1 MATTETLPLEHKTAV
16 ATPQVILY
24 GHSWIFYWWLV
35 WVIGYIMALLTRM
48 HGVSV
53 QVGDRTVLLSAG
65 PNLHVIY
72 SLVILG
78 MIIITNTRMR
88 GLASL
93 VLVLGGAFIT
103 LLFAYLD
110 WWPTILRWFGEL
122 TVFMD
127 MGFYLFLST
136 GLLIVWLLVFVV
148 FDHLSFWRI
157 RPGQITHEY
166 VIGAVESS
174 YDTDGIV
181 FTKDQSDLFR
191 NWVLGLGSGDLK
203 MQTMGG
209 RGVVASISNVLFLNA
224 RMARIQRLIATKPEV
239 PQEA

>member
-1 MATTETLPLEHKTAV
+1 MATATQPHEMRV
-16 ATPQVILY
+16 AKVPQVILF
-24 GHSWIFYWWLV
+24 GHSWIFYWWPV
-35 WVIGYIMALLTRM
+35 WAIGYLMALLTRM
-48 HGVSV
+48 HGVQI
-53 QVGDRTVLLSAG
+53 QVGDRPVLLSAG
-65 PNLHVIY
+65 PNLGVIF

-78 MIIITNTRMR
+78 MIILTNTRMR

-110 WWPTILRWFGEL
+110 WWPSILRWFGEL

-136 GLLIVWLLVFVV
+136 GLLIVWLVVVVV
-148 FDHLSFWRI
+148 FDHLSFWRV
-157 RPGQITHEY
+157 RPGQITHEF

-181 FTKDQSDLFR
+181 FSKDQSDLFR

-203 MQTMGG
+203 MQTQGG
-209 RGVVASISNVLFLNA
+209 RGVVATISNVLFLNA
-224 RMARIQRLIATKPEV
+224 RMKRIQQLIATKPEV